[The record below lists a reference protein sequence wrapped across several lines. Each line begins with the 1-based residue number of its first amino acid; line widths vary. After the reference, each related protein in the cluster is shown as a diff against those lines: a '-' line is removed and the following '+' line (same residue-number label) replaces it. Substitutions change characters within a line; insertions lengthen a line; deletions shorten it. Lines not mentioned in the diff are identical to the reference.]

1 MTLSQ
6 KSLRSICLT
15 LIFLSPVLAE
25 ENIKTITSAPKAVVV
40 IASSNNFPPI
50 NLLND
55 QGELTGFA
63 SEIADAVMLEMGI
76 TATHIHSSSWPTV
89 LSWLDSGKADLIHD
103 TGYTIERT
111 KTMDFSQPIIEMP
124 ESIFVRDQQYNIH
137 SISDLSGLKVACVNR
152 HITHIYLK
160 KFKEID
166 CYLVNTPAEGLIAL
180 INGHADAF
188 IYPEQ
193 IILFLAQKLH
203 LERNIKVTGDPLRK
217 LSWSMTVKKGNIT
230 LLKQLNT
237 GIEKIK
243 KNGKYQLIYDKW
255 FGKRVLSGF
264 TKNEVFL
271 ITGIAVLT
279 ALLIAISLGLWGYT
293 RSMRKANL
301 ALEKNE
307 HKYRTL
313 IENLPESIFLKDTN
327 SVYISCNQRF
337 ADEIGLD
344 SHEISGKSDNEL
356 FPHNARLYQQGDQE
370 VINKGETLTFIET
383 YQNENSEKGYIN
395 TVKTPVYDEN
405 KQLIGV
411 LGFFWDITEQHTLQK
426 HLANVVKQYETVT
439 STVPD
444 VMYRL
449 NTDGNIVWWNE
460 TFSRVT
466 GKQPDQIGNL
476 HALDVIAKDDHEAIS
491 LAIKNTLESGQAEV
505 EAGLIT
511 TDGIVPYYF
520 NGARIQDAQGNLLGL
535 AGSGRDMRKQ
545 KQHEQRQK
553 DLLNQLQQ
561 AQKMESIGQLTGG
574 IAHDFNNML
583 NSVLGFTDL
592 ASERVKLKFN
602 DEELL
607 SYLNTISTSG
617 ENARVLIQKLL
628 AYSRI
633 NKSDAAV
640 IDIDNF
646 VKELVS
652 MLRPMIPTSISLE
665 TNIESD
671 LPAILIDAVMMQQ
684 CLVNL
689 CINAKDAMN
698 QQGHL
703 IINVKRLPVNNQ
715 LCDACHHKFSGD
727 YIEFSIEDTGTGI
740 PEQDF
745 SRIFEPFM
753 TTKDVNK
760 GTGMGLAMVHGIT
773 HDHDGH
779 IQVKTEPGQTI
790 FSLFIPITSAPAA
803 TDTPGIQQ
811 AENKSKIHTGNR
823 RILIIDDEKN
833 ILNLLEAVFT
843 SKDYEV
849 ALFDN
854 SQLALAA
861 FKASPNNF
869 DAVITDQTMPNLTG
883 KEVSQEIL
891 SIRPELPIIL
901 CTGFSEHIDEKSAK
915 EIGIRAFLRKP
926 VKNSTLLKT
935 IEDLIC

>member
-1 MTLSQ
+1 MVLSP
-6 KSLRSICLT
+6 KSCCY
-15 LIFLSPVLAE
+15 IFLALFLLSPARAE
-25 ENIKTITSAPKAVVV
+25 QNNHLKSATPSATVV

-76 TATHIHSSSWPTV
+76 TATHIHSSSWPDV
-89 LSWLDSGKADLIHD
+89 LNWLDSGKADLIHD

-160 KFKEID
+160 KIKEVD

-193 IILFLAQKLH
+193 IILFLAQKLQ
-203 LERNIKVTGDPLRK
+203 LESKIKVTGEPLRK
-217 LSWSMTVKKGNIT
+217 LTWSMTVKKGNT
-230 LLKQLNT
+230 ALLKQLNT
-237 GIEKIK
+237 GIDKIK
-243 KNGKYQLIYDKW
+243 QNEEYQRIYNKW
-255 FGKRVLSGF
+255 FGKRALSGF

-271 ITGIAVLT
+271 ITSFAVLT
-279 ALLIAISLGLWGYT
+279 SLLVAISLGLWGYT
-293 RSMRKANL
+293 RSMRNANV

-313 IENLPESIFLKDTN
+313 IENLPESIFLKDVN

-337 ADEIGLD
+337 ADSIGLD
-344 SHEISGKSDNEL
+344 SHEVSGKTDNEL
-356 FPHNARLYQQGDQE
+356 FPKNSKLYQQGDQD
-370 VINKGETLTFIET
+370 VISKGETLTFIET
-383 YQNENSEKGYIN
+383 YQNEKGEKGYLNI
-395 TVKTPVYDEN
+395 VKSPVYDEN
-405 KQLIGV
+405 NNLIGV

-426 HLANVVKQYETVT
+426 RLANIVKEYETLT
-439 STVPD
+439 ATVPD

-449 NTDGNIVWWNE
+449 NTDGIVVWWNE
-460 TFSRVT
+460 TFSRIS
-466 GKQPDQIGNL
+466 GKQPDQIGKL
-476 HALDVIAKDDHEAIS
+476 HALDLIVKDDHEAIS
-491 LAIKNTLESGQAEV
+491 MAIKNTLENGQAEV
-505 EAGLIT
+505 EAGMIT
-511 TDGIVPYYF
+511 TEGVVPYYF
-520 NGARIQDAQGNLLGL
+520 NGARILDAQGNLIGL

-583 NSVLGFTDL
+583 NSVLGFTEL
-592 ASERVKLKFN
+592 ATERVEVKFN

-607 SYLNTISTSG
+607 NYLKTISISG
-617 ENARVLIQKLL
+617 EKARSLVQKLL

-633 NKSDAAV
+633 NKSEV
-640 IDIDNF
+640 TVTKIDNF
-646 VKELVS
+646 IDELVS
-652 MLRPMIPTSISLE
+652 MLRPMIPTSITLE
-665 TNIESD
+665 TNIED
-671 LPAILIDAVMMQQ
+671 GLPAISIDPAMMQQ
-684 CLVNL
+684 SLVNL

-698 QQGHL
+698 QQGKL
-703 IINVKRLPVNNQ
+703 IITVKHHTVVNQ
-715 LCDACHHKFSGD
+715 LCDSCHHKFTGD

-740 PEQDF
+740 SEQDLH
-745 SRIFEPFM
+745 RIFEPFM
-753 TTKDVNK
+753 TTKEVNK

-779 IQVKTEPGQTI
+779 IQVKTKPGKTI
-790 FSLFIPITSAPAA
+790 FSLFLPMTLISAEVNAPI
-803 TDTPGIQQ
+803 IQ
-811 AENKSKIHTGNR
+811 ETEKNPEKITGNK

-833 ILNLLEAVFT
+833 ILNLLEAVLT
-843 SKDYEV
+843 SKGYEV
-849 ALFDN
+849 TLFDD
-854 SQLALAA
+854 SQQALAA
-861 FKASPNNF
+861 FKSSPGDF

-883 KEVSQEIL
+883 KEVSQAIL

-915 EIGIRAFLRKP
+915 NIGIRRFLRKP

-935 IEDLIC
+935 FEELFH